1 MKKKPAFAEFI
12 EQIPI
17 ILIKGF
23 VACLIIGLVLEF
35 IGIDLLA
42 GKSIYTHGWQ
52 IFGAMFSVGLPLH
65 YFFWR
70 T

>member
-35 IGIDLLA
+35 IGIDLLV

-52 IFGAMFSVGLPLH
+52 IFGTMFAVGLPLH